1 MTTNTEKQIETATI
15 SVYEGYNLKVPFL
28 IAKNVVEM
36 FGNDGWEVLEKTYK
50 EFMKM
55 PDGSITNR
63 NMIRYPVLLVKNVA
77 ETFGDKGWKALEKSA
92 KEFAEYR
99 APLMRFLVDDPENA
113 RSLGNIFDFED
124 NLGGLEN
131 EWIKSDSKDAI
142 KIEMKCPPAEIY
154 KEYPPFCG
162 KFLYAIANETL
173 KLINP
178 KVELEPFDKVK
189 CIVYGDD
196 CCEVKIQLPQ

>member
-1 MTTNTEKQIETATI
+1 MTSDTDKQIEAATL
-15 SVYEGYNLKVPFL
+15 SVYDGYNLKVPFL

-36 FGNDGWEVLEKTYK
+36 FGNKGWRVLERSYM

-63 NMIRYPVLLVKNVA
+63 NMIRFPVLLVKNVA
-77 ETFGDKGWKALEKSA
+77 ETFGEKGWAVLEKSA

-99 APLMRFLVDDPENA
+99 VPLMRFLVDNPENA
-113 RSLGNIFDFED
+113 RSLGKIFDFED

-131 EWIKSDSKDAI
+131 EWIKTDAKDAV
-142 KIEMKCPPAEIY
+142 KIETKCPPAEIY

-162 KFLYAIANETL
+162 KFLYAIARETI
-173 KLINP
+173 KSINP
-178 KVELEPFDKVK
+178 RVHLEPFDKAK

-196 CCEVKIQLPQ
+196 YCEVKIKIPE

>member
-1 MTTNTEKQIETATI
+1 MATVA
-15 SVYEGYNLKVPFL
+15 VYEGYNIKVPFL
-28 IAKNVVEM
+28 ISKNVVEM
-36 FGNDGWEVLEKTYK
+36 FGDDGWKVVEESYK

-77 ETFGDKGWKALEKSA
+77 ETFGDKGWKALEKAA

-99 APLMRFLVDDPENA
+99 FPLMKFLVDDPENA
-113 RSLGNIFDFED
+113 RSLGKVFDFED

-131 EWIKSDSKDAI
+131 EWIKTDAKDAV
-142 KIEMKCPPAEIY
+142 KIETKCPASEVF
-154 KEYPPFCG
+154 KEYPPYCG
-162 KFLYAIANETL
+162 RFLYAIARETI
-173 KLINP
+173 KLFNP
-178 KVELEPFDKVK
+178 KVHLEPFDKVK

-196 CCEVKIQLPQ
+196 CCEVKIKLP